1 MNTLKI
7 YAKKLAVSLALPISV
22 GILAA
27 ILILDGVSAFGGM
40 PQPPLSPPAA
50 LFPVVWTILYL
61 LMGVAAYLVWTQPKR
76 SPAAAALYLAQLAVN
91 FVWPLLFFNAG
102 AYGAA
107 LVCIAVLW
115 LLVLAVTLVFFNLN
129 RTAGL
134 LMLPYLVWVTFAAV
148 LNYGVWMLNR

>member
-1 MNTLKI
+1 MKKRTLLLI
-7 YAKKLAVSLALPISV
+7 ASIVMLVIAVPLAIFLFLQINPMAEQSHLPGLGYVAYGTLI
-22 GILAA
+22 AA
-27 ILILDGVSAFGGM
+27 
-40 PQPPLSPPAA
+40 
-50 LFPVVWTILYL
+50 ILYL

-76 SPAAAALYLAQLAVN
+76 SPAAAALYFAQLAVN
-91 FVWPLLFFNAG
+91 FIWPLLFFNAG

-107 LVCIAVLW
+107 LGCIAVLW
-115 LLVLAVTLVFFNLN
+115 ALVLASLLLFFNAK